1 MEELIKK
8 VAEAFRDYVL
18 QSPEL
23 QELVEKI
30 VERKAEDVNTYQIK
44 SLISDALEEV
54 DWDDFINDNLDTSSS
69 AFVSGVKDVVHDMT
83 FRVEVH

>member
-44 SLISDALEEV
+44 SLISDALDEV
-54 DWDDFINDNLDTSSS
+54 DWDGRITDNLDTGSC
-69 AFVSGVKDVVHDMT
+69 AFTEGVKDVVRDMT
-83 FRVEVH
+83 FRVEVY